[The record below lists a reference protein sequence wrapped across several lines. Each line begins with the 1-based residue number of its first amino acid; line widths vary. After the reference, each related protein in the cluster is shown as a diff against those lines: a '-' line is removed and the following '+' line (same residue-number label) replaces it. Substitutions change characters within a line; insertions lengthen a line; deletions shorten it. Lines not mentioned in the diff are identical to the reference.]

1 MTSDPDY
8 CTKCKTYTYSFRTT
22 THRCP
27 PRWLVFI
34 GEDACPSR
42 GKPDESTPSS
52 DASDWSEVYAS
63 DENEAAEK
71 RATQS
76 NEDNEYYMVND
87 TYPVWVRSF
96 PWKAEEKPKRFNVS
110 AEPSVNYYLDEVT

>member
-1 MTSDPDY
+1 MSNPNY
-8 CTKCKTYTYSFRTT
+8 CTKCETYTYSFRVP
-22 THRCP
+22 HKCP
-27 PRWLVFI
+27 PRWLVFV
-34 GEDACPSR
+34 GGDACPSR

-63 DENEAAEK
+63 DESEAAEK

-76 NEDNEYYMVND
+76 NEDNEYYMMNK
-87 TYPVWVRSF
+87 TYPVWVRSY
-96 PWKAEEKPKRFNVS
+96 PWDVGEKPRRFNVF